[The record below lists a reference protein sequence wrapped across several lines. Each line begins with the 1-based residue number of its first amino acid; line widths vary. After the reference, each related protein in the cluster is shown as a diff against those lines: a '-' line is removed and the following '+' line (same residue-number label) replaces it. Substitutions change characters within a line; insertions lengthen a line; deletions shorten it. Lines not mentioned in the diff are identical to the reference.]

1 VGPLEALVDL
11 VLPRRCASCGRG
23 ERVLCGACRAAL
35 TLLDGPL
42 CARCGAPTAWP
53 VERCAE
59 CSGRR
64 LAFARAR
71 AAVAYEGPAPK
82 LVGAWKERGQ
92 WALTTELADLVVAV
106 VPKPGATHVT
116 FVPGDLERTLWRGTN
131 TAEALARALGE
142 RWEIPVAALLARRRR
157 AAKQRGLSRTE
168 RRRNVREAFEART
181 APRKIAVVDDV
192 YTTGATVS
200 AAATALRRAGA
211 REIEVIT
218 FARAVRR

>member
-1 VGPLEALVDL
+1 
-11 VLPRRCASCGRG
+11 
-23 ERVLCGACRAAL
+23 
-35 TLLDGPL
+35 
-42 CARCGAPTAWP
+42 
-53 VERCAE
+53 
-59 CSGRR
+59 
-64 LAFARAR
+64 
-71 AAVAYEGPAPK
+71 VAYEGPAPK

-142 RWEIPVAALLARRRR
+142 RWEIPVATLLARRRR